1 MGYTMGYICQK
12 LWDLFDKK
20 RGAWDMGYTG
30 PLDILSKTMGRL
42 RQNYGIYWKKL
53 WDILWDIFVKSYGIY
68 WGILG
73 KTVGCIM
80 EYNRQYF

>member
-42 RQNYGIYWKKL
+42 RQNYGIYWKKIMGYTMGYICQKL
-53 WDILWDIFVKSYGIY
+53 WDL
-68 WGILG
+68 LG
-73 KTVGCIM
+73 HIG
-80 EYNRQYF
+80 